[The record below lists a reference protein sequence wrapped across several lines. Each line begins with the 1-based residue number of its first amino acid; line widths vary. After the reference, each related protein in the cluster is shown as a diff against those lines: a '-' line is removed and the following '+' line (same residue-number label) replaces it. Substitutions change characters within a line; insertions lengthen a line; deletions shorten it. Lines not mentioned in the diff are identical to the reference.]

1 MPWKALLTGDLSHW
15 RTRPKTFT
23 VNFPA
28 SDRIERHEVVA
39 EVSIDIGDA
48 RDPDAACFYKIRE
61 MMRGQLC
68 YMLSSWHEG
77 GALCV
82 RSSGA
87 VDFLT
92 AVHHSALC
100 QQQMCRLLEVAA
112 GPVLDALRARC
123 WEAEVQVRQLSE
135 AVKECE
141 QAEAERRAA
150 GMLLPLHHQHGR
162 SSMGLLPV

>member
-1 MPWKALLTGDLSHW
+1 MPWNALLTGDLSHW
-15 RTRPKTFT
+15 RTRQKNFT
-23 VNFPA
+23 VIFPA

-48 RDPDAACFYKIRE
+48 DAACFYKRRE

-100 QQQMCRLLEVAA
+100 QQHMCKILETTA
-112 GPVLDALRARC
+112 GPVLQALKAKC
-123 WEAEVQVRQLSE
+123 WEADVQEQQLRE
-135 AVKECE
+135 ALHDFE
-141 QAEAERRAA
+141 QAESNRRAA
-150 GMLLPLHHQHGR
+150 GMLRPL
-162 SSMGLLPV
+162 